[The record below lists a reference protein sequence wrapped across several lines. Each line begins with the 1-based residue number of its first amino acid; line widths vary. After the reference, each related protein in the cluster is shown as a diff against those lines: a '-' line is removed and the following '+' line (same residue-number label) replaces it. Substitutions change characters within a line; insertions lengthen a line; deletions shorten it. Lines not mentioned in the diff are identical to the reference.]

1 MKIAEC
7 SQKAAGQH
15 IDLPPPPSDDGLT
28 PASPED
34 VRRQNFV
41 KAKAFAGIG
50 TRAFRV
56 LAEAMPQSPG
66 AARTALRH
74 GGRSE
79 SVPIHLLY
87 SHDSGGMIRAS
98 PRLAAL
104 CSEEAL
110 PPGICLDVRQNF
122 SAPAVGVGRQNPI
135 FRHRLMKD
143 SGPLQSAPPHCQY
156 VRHACWRNFT
166 SWFYRKSPSFLPD
179 PVRPNFRPAIPSRRG
194 RVA

>member
-1 MKIAEC
+1 MKIEFITNLSTRASEASNRKAAHLKIAEC

-28 PASPED
+28 PALPED

-66 AARTALRH
+66 AARTALRQ

-79 SVPIHLLY
+79 NVPDLLH
-87 SHDSGGMIRAS
+87 SHNSGGMIRA
-98 PRLAAL
+98 
-104 CSEEAL
+104 
-110 PPGICLDVRQNF
+110 
-122 SAPAVGVGRQNPI
+122 
-135 FRHRLMKD
+135 FR
-143 SGPLQSAPPHCQY
+143 
-156 VRHACWRNFT
+156 
-166 SWFYRKSPSFLPD
+166 
-179 PVRPNFRPAIPSRRG
+179 
-194 RVA
+194 